1 VFPSSFL
8 PATLVGIMRYT
19 TFRFAL
25 APTPAQA
32 SKLARHAGA
41 SRFAYNQC
49 LELVREALDARRAD
63 PQVRV
68 PWSRFDLINAFNG
81 WKNSQDAGRLFVV
94 APDGTIDK
102 HVTGLCWRREVSAQV
117 FEEAAVDCARALAAF
132 RDSRSGSR
140 RGRRVRFPKRKLKR
154 RCRDSFRIRNKQ
166 HRPDVYLIRVGEG
179 HPRSVTLPTIGQ
191 IKVHDDTR
199 RLRRLLRSTKASGAS
214 SSSLGAPRARI
225 LFATIARYGAR
236 WYVSLNVQA
245 CNFHP
250 ERRHQPRISE
260 DDGAFVGVDRG
271 LTTFA
276 VAATAEGIEVGRF
289 HSPKPLKRRLRRL
302 RRRSR
307 VLSRASRGS
316 NNWVKAAHL
325 LAREHARIANV
336 RRNFLHEVSS
346 QLAKTHSRLAIEDL
360 TVINL
365 AANRRLARAIA
376 DAAWAE
382 FGRQLSYKAAWLGA
396 ELVVCDR
403 WFPSSK
409 TCSRC
414 GRLKEHMTLAERVL
428 RCDGCGLVI
437 DRDRNAAA
445 NLAAWAER
453 HHAQA
458 PDRQAGGRESTPL
471 EGKVLA
477 IAPSDGET
485 SPSERG
491 TNTPSLAGVEDTRGG
506 WRPSSSP
513 MLFDAL

>member
-1 VFPSSFL
+1 
-8 PATLVGIMRYT
+8 
-19 TFRFAL
+19 
-25 APTPAQA
+25 
-32 SKLARHAGA
+32 
-41 SRFAYNQC
+41 
-49 LELVREALDARRAD
+49 
-63 PQVRV
+63 
-68 PWSRFDLINAFNG
+68 
-81 WKNSQDAGRLFVV
+81 
-94 APDGTIDK
+94 
-102 HVTGLCWRREVSAQV
+102 
-117 FEEAAVDCARALAAF
+117 
-132 RDSRSGSR
+132 
-140 RGRRVRFPKRKLKR
+140 
-154 RCRDSFRIRNKQ
+154 
-166 HRPDVYLIRVGEG
+166 
-179 HPRSVTLPTIGQ
+179 
-191 IKVHDDTR
+191 
-199 RLRRLLRSTKASGAS
+199 
-214 SSSLGAPRARI
+214 
-225 LFATIARYGAR
+225 
-236 WYVSLNVQA
+236 
-245 CNFHP
+245 
-250 ERRHQPRISE
+250 
-260 DDGAFVGVDRG
+260 VDRG

-289 HSPKPLKRRLRRL
+289 HSPKPLKRPL

-307 VLSRASRGS
+307 VLSRTSRGS